1 MPDLNLIIILLI
13 IISLII
19 LITRPS
25 MKDLISALKL
35 YIQKKW
41 IDIFFGNKENEP
53 REPIIINDPDKL
65 KVSLITFFDYTA
77 SSRQVLKVLVQSEQT
92 MTLKEIVSEMNK
104 WRKKHKQLELDK
116 SIYQKIT
123 WVLMVAGFIS
133 FKDGQHQPTDVGK
146 ELIRILERAR

>member
-1 MPDLNLIIILLI
+1 
-13 IISLII
+13 
-19 LITRPS
+19 

-146 ELIRILERAR
+146 DLIRILERAR

>member
-1 MPDLNLIIILLI
+1 
-13 IISLII
+13 
-19 LITRPS
+19 